1 VPPTLSHIFFPKPFA
16 IVKLGHSDEKKGMP
30 PQCRIK
36 LTMKMD
42 QTKAPFW
49 ELVNNYTQVPHSGFH
64 TPGHRGG
71 FSLGAG
77 WCDSPLWQWDLTE
90 IVGLDWEKALDEAQR
105 LAADFYLAD
114 GSFFLVQGATQGIL
128 ATLLGCFQPGDTV
141 LVARNCHLSVL
152 NGLILADLNPVYL
165 PTAFLPEWGVPSGV
179 APATLKEAVRAYP
192 DCKGLIITNPTYQ
205 GIATRLAAYR
215 ECLGDRIL
223 VVDEAHGGYLEW
235 SGFDGCGAYRVAD
248 VWIHGTHKMLGSVT
262 QTGMLH
268 YKTGRIRPGALR
280 RGLALVTTT
289 SPSFILLAALD
300 VNRRFLAERGRT
312 LFGKRLPLVEEL
324 RAILQAAERL
334 RLLTAAGL
342 PPVSEGIVDPWKL
355 TFSGW
360 DRGFSG
366 YQIAAFLQKRYRIAV
381 EYADLYQITCFIA
394 PWQSGSD
401 LEALNRALLELARQP
416 AQTKRSSRLSWPQG
430 TVSRPVL
437 PPRAAGTAPAQ
448 AVPWRQAAGRIAAG
462 WAAPYP
468 PGIPLWTPGEVIT
481 AAALAWVTAIVA
493 QGGAVR
499 GLDARNGLI
508 QCIEEQ

>member
-1 VPPTLSHIFFPKPFA
+1 
-16 IVKLGHSDEKKGMP
+16 MP

-49 ELVNNYTQVPHSGFH
+49 ELLNNYTQVPRSGFH

-71 FSLGAG
+71 FSLGTG
-77 WCDSPLWQWDLTE
+77 WRDSPLLQWDLTE
-90 IVGLDWEKALDEAQR
+90 ISGLDWETALDEAQQ

-152 NGLILADLNPVYL
+152 NGLILADLSPVYL
-165 PTAFLPEWGVPSGV
+165 PTAFLPEWGVPMGV
-179 APATLKEAVRAYP
+179 EPATLQAAVRTYP

-205 GIATRLAAYR
+205 GITARMAAYR
-215 ECLGDRIL
+215 ECLGDRLL

-235 SGFDGCGAYRVAD
+235 SGFNHCGACRAAD
-248 VWIHGTHKMLGSVT
+248 VWTHGTHKILGSLT

-268 YKTGRIRPGALR
+268 YKTGRIRPEMLR
-280 RGLALVTTT
+280 RGLELVTTP

-300 VNRRFLAERGRT
+300 ANRRFLAERGRT
-312 LFGKRLPLVEEL
+312 LFGKRLPQVEEL
-324 RAILQAAERL
+324 HVTLQAAEGL
-334 RLLTAAGL
+334 RLLTAVGL
-342 PPVSEGIVDPWKL
+342 PSASDWIVDPWKL
-355 TFSGW
+355 TLSGW
-360 DRGFSG
+360 ERGLSG
-366 YQIAAFLQKRYRIAV
+366 YQIEAFLQSRYQIDI

-394 PWQSGSD
+394 PWQSGTD
-401 LEALNRALLELARQP
+401 LEALNRALRELASQP
-416 AQTKRSSRLSWPQG
+416 AQTKGNSRLTWPQG
-430 TVSRPVL
+430 TISRPVL
-437 PPRAAGTAPAQ
+437 TPRAASTAPTQ
-448 AVPWRQAAGRIAAG
+448 AVPWRHAAGRIAAG

-468 PGIPLWTPGEVIT
+468 PGIPLWTPGEAIS
-481 AAALAWVTAIVA
+481 AEALSWVTAIAA

-499 GLDARNGLI
+499 GFDARNGLI
-508 QCIEEQ
+508 QCIKE